1 MPTRPINN
9 ATVIKDIRVVMGL
22 ELEKLSCRDERH
34 FLGSGQRPARDCRAA
49 TARAKGL
56 YEVKLGAQGL
66 SVQKGIESALEK

>member
-34 FLGSGQRPARDCRAA
+34 LRLVAGARDCRAA
-49 TARAKGL
+49 TARGKIATKVTL
-56 YEVKLGAQGL
+56 IKPCFRERRKLLISL
-66 SVQKGIESALEK
+66 SPA